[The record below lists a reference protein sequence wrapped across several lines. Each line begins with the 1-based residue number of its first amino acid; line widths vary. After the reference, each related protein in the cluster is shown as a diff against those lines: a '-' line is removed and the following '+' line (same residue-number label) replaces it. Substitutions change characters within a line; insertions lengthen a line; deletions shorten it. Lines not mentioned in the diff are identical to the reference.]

1 MVDKQSCYCAQWS
14 SNPRL
19 NSMDGQIYLFLGPAR
34 SPLPSSHLCLGGG
47 HSGGA
52 SEGVDSPAQVGG
64 VAGDLERQTLTQG
77 GLVHLER
84 RLSDVTT
91 LPGALA
97 PPSMRTCTTL
107 HPAASRAAT
116 SWRRAAASWKACALR
131 LMSFRGKD
139 QFRTVTGPVSI
150 PFMGFWVR
158 DWASC
163 KERRGCTVT
172 V

>member
-1 MVDKQSCYCAQWS
+1 
-14 SNPRL
+14 
-19 NSMDGQIYLFLGPAR
+19 
-34 SPLPSSHLCLGGG
+34 
-47 HSGGA
+47 
-52 SEGVDSPAQVGG
+52 
-64 VAGDLERQTLTQG
+64 
-77 GLVHLER
+77 
-84 RLSDVTT
+84 
-91 LPGALA
+91 
-97 PPSMRTCTTL
+97 MRTCTTL

-163 KERRGCTVT
+163 KERRGNAQFQFEGCLGVT
-172 V
+172 TPGVAMNAHLEFRDRHGLDEADVSRNDGRADVARSVGLDPAIASEVKALPDRLDSSAT